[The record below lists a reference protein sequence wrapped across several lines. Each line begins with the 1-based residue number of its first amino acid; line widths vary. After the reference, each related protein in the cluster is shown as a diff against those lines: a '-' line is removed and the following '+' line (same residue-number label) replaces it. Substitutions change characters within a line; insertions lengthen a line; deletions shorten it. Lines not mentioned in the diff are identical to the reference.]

1 MIYEKVIGI
10 LRDYKDIEAENI
22 GPETSFDEMGMD
34 SLDRVELIMSF
45 EEAFDIQ
52 IEMNESIRRIQ
63 DLVNEIERLIA
74 AKGGAVK

>member
-63 DLVNEIERLIA
+63 DLVNEIERLVA

>member
-10 LRDYKDIEAENI
+10 LRDYKDIDADNI
-22 GPETSFDEMGMD
+22 GPETSFDDMGMD

-63 DLVNEIERLIA
+63 DLVSEIERLVA

>member
-10 LRDYKDIEAENI
+10 LRDYKDIDVENI
-22 GPETSFDEMGMD
+22 GPETSFDDMGMD

-52 IEMNESIRRIQ
+52 IEMNESIRRVQ
-63 DLVNEIERLIA
+63 DLVNEIERLVA

>member
-10 LRDYKDIEAENI
+10 LRDYKDIDVENI
-22 GPETSFDEMGMD
+22 GLETSFDDMGMD

-52 IEMNESIRRIQ
+52 IEMNESIRRVQ
-63 DLVNEIERLIA
+63 DLVNEIERLVA